1 MKRLMLFFLLV
12 LGNLQAIAQEK
23 KLALIVGN
31 SSYVDGAAL
40 RNPANDALAID
51 QALRTLGFETIVA
64 EDLTLSQFKKAID
77 DFGMRLHGYDV
88 GLFYYAGHG
97 IQYKGRNY
105 LIPIDA
111 DLKIAQQVEYDC
123 VAADRV
129 LAFMESAEASVN
141 LLILD
146 ACRNNPFERSWSR
159 GTQGNGLAFMSAPS
173 GSLIAYATAPGN
185 VASDGDG
192 ENGVYTSVLLK
203 HINTPN
209 VTVEQVFKRVRT
221 EVEERT
227 GNAQTPWE
235 STSLKGD
242 FYFVRGSTLTAG
254 DSLGLEVN
262 GENLAMTRDMD
273 KIKPMRGRIKFLF
286 EAPVQVGVGLE
297 ASLTNRFSLSIQ
309 TGLLREPN
317 SALMMKSFE
326 AFGAD
331 KEIILMIEDAYKSG
345 VILEA
350 GLNYNFKKSY
360 VGLFYQQINLKSG
373 NSPAYI
379 YETQFD
385 TDVNTLSVK
394 PGRPVLVETNLIIQ
408 SNLSQ
413 LGFLYGRRFM
423 LKNPKYEI
431 DVEVGISKNIGS
443 VTKVTSKNREVDTLS
458 KEVNMEL
465 DDWYSGHAYIP
476 SVSFAFVYN
485 ISR

>member
-40 RNPANDALAID
+40 RNPANDARAID
-51 QALRTLGFETIVA
+51 QALKTLGFETIVA
-64 EDLTLSQFKKAID
+64 EDLTLAQFKKAID

-105 LIPIDA
+105 LIPVDA

-129 LAFMESAEASVN
+129 LAFMESAKASVN

-159 GTQGNGLAFMSAPS
+159 GSQGNGLAFMSAPS
-173 GSLIAYATAPGN
+173 GSLIAYATSPGN
-185 VASDGDG
+185 VASDGEG
-192 ENGVYTSVLLK
+192 ENGIYTSVLLK

-209 VTVEQVFKRVRT
+209 VTVEQVFKRVRI
-221 EVEERT
+221 EVEEKT
-227 GNAQTPWE
+227 EKAQTPWE

-242 FYFVRGSTLTAG
+242 FYFLKGTATTYG
-254 DSLGLEVN
+254 DSLNVEMKNEN
-262 GENLAMTRDMD
+262 GAMTRDLD
-273 KIKPMRGRIKFLF
+273 KIKPMRGRIKLLF

-297 ASLTNRFSLSIQ
+297 ASLTNRFSLSLQ

-317 SALMMKSFE
+317 STLLMKSFE
-326 AFGAD
+326 VFGAD
-331 KEIILMIEDAYKSG
+331 KEIILMIENAFKSG
-345 VILEA
+345 LVLEG
-350 GLNYNFKKSY
+350 GLNYNFGKSY
-360 VGLFYQQINLKSG
+360 VGLFYQQINLRSG
-373 NSPAYI
+373 NSPASA
-379 YETQFD
+379 YETQFN
-385 TDVNTLSVK
+385 TDINELAVK
-394 PGRPVLVETNLIIQ
+394 PGRPVLVETNLVIQ

-413 LGFLYGRRFM
+413 LGVLYGRRFM
-423 LKNPKYEI
+423 LRNPKYEI
-431 DVEVGISKNIGS
+431 EVEFGISKNIGS
-443 VTKVTSKNREVDTLS
+443 VTKVTSRNREVDTLS

-476 SVSFAFVYN
+476 SVTVALVYN

>member
-12 LGNLQAIAQEK
+12 LGTFQAVAQEK

-31 SSYVDGAAL
+31 SSYVDGATL
-40 RNPANDALAID
+40 RNPTNDARAID
-51 QALRTLGFETIVA
+51 QALKTLGFETIVA

-129 LAFMESAEASVN
+129 LAFMESAQASVN

-192 ENGVYTSVLLK
+192 ENGIYTSVLLK

-209 VTVEQVFKRVRT
+209 VTVEQVFKRVRN

-227 GNAQTPWE
+227 GNTQTPWE

-242 FYFVRGSTLTAG
+242 FYFVKGNALTSD
-254 DSLGLEVN
+254 DSLGLEMN
-262 GENLAMTRDMD
+262 DESLAMTRDMD
-273 KIKPMRGRIKFLF
+273 KVKPMRGRIKLLF
-286 EAPVQVGVGLE
+286 EAPVQVAVGLE
-297 ASLTNRFSLSIQ
+297 ASLTNRFSLSLQ

-317 SALMMKSFE
+317 STFLMKSFE
-326 AFGAD
+326 VFGAD
-331 KEIILMIEDAYKSG
+331 KEIILMIENAFKSG
-345 VILEA
+345 LVLE
-350 GLNYNFKKSY
+350 GGINYNFGKSY
-360 VGLFYQQINLKSG
+360 VGLFCQQINLRSG
-373 NSPAYI
+373 NSPAST
-379 YETQFD
+379 YETQFN
-385 TDVNTLSVK
+385 TDINELAVK
-394 PGRPVLVETNLIIQ
+394 PGRPVLVETNLVIQ

-413 LGFLYGRRFM
+413 LGVLYGRRFM
-423 LKNPKYEI
+423 LRNPKFEI
-431 DVEVGISKNIGS
+431 DVEAGISKNVGS

-465 DDWYSGHAYIP
+465 DNWYSGHAYIP
-476 SVSFAFVYN
+476 SATVALVYN